1 MAQAMANIGD
11 MIRNATH
18 DQVKVYIRCI
28 FVVFFYFLDCYFL
41 LPCMYSSF
49 LCHSEIR
56 KLSYLEM

>member
-28 FVVFFYFLDCYFL
+28 FVVFFIFLIATFYYPVCIL
-41 LPCMYSSF
+41 V
-49 LCHSEIR
+49 
-56 KLSYLEM
+56 SYAIVK